1 MSPPTLIASG
11 LSFIICFDI
20 FYCIY
25 IQSFLSTLILHTVT
39 VSDIVIFNSS
49 VNIYASVWRC
59 MIFSWCLISF
69 ILNKWTFISYRRQH
83 RQLYLSPLC
92 PRYVLHPF
100 CFPSCECG
108 RYWSVEAYNDARRN
122 ARAWALDE
130 NLFRVCECHPI
141 QFCFIYLFFPFL
153 LHCPSS
159 LLPLCCP
166 GSLFYDLVSM
176 LLPLNC
182 TCFALNTLLL
192 SHLSTVLWF
201 LLLSSMYYDFFQ
213 SPADNFNVTVK
224 TLVPNWTTV
233 FVIIWI

>member
-39 VSDIVIFNSS
+39 VSDIVIVNHLWIFMHQCDVVWFLVGAWYLLFWISGPLSVTGYSIDSCTSHPSVPVTSS
-49 VNIYASVWRC
+49 ILSVFLHVSVVDIDQLKLIMMLVGTPGPELLMKISSESVSAIPSSFVLFIC
-59 MIFSWCLISF
+59 FFLFFCIAHPPCCLCVALALYFTTWCQC
-69 ILNKWTFISYRRQH
+69 Y
-83 RQLYLSPLC
+83 
-92 PRYVLHPF
+92 
-100 CFPSCECG
+100 
-108 RYWSVEAYNDARRN
+108 
-122 ARAWALDE
+122 
-130 NLFRVCECHPI
+130 
-141 QFCFIYLFFPFL
+141 YLF
-153 LHCPSS
+153 
-159 LLPLCCP
+159 
-166 GSLFYDLVSM
+166 
-176 LLPLNC
+176 NC

-213 SPADNFNVTVK
+213 SHADNFYVTVK